1 MWFGENMASTT
12 QKGYN
17 SFRFDSALGGVHT
30 DAAQSVQSIDKVSE
44 ERGLNQ
50 K

>member
-30 DAAQSVQSIDKVSE
+30 DAAQSENYYSPSA
-44 ERGLNQ
+44 L
-50 K
+50 